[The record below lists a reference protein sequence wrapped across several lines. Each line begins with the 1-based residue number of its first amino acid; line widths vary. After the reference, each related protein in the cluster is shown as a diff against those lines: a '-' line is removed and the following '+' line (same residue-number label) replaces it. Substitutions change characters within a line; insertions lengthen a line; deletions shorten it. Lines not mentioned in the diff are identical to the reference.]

1 MAAHNHGHRLSLAID
16 VEPDLRRQ
24 IERGAATRDLSVPD
38 YVVAILERAT
48 AAEAS
53 DASSDSSVEW
63 AHLSARAF
71 ARDWQSDE
79 DGVYDEL
86 P

>member
-1 MAAHNHGHRLSLAID
+1 MTAHDHGQRMSLTID

-24 IERGAATRDLSVPD
+24 IEHAAATRDLSVRD
-38 YVVAILERAT
+38 YVVAVLEQAT

-53 DASSDSSVEW
+53 GESRENQGEW
-63 AHLSARAF
+63 AQLSARSF

-79 DGVYDEL
+79 DRVYDNL